1 VTGAVL
7 DAGAL
12 VQFES
17 SDRRVVAIVARA
29 LDHGDPLV
37 VPAGVIAQVW
47 RDGRRQVRL
56 ARLLGSPL
64 CEVEP
69 LDDRCARATG
79 QLSGTSGTADV
90 VDSSVVIVARRRA
103 VRVLTSDAADLRRLD
118 PRLDVVPV

>member
-1 VTGAVL
+1 MTGAVL

-12 VQFES
+12 VQFER

-37 VPAGVIAQVW
+37 VPAGVIAQLW

-79 QLSGTSGTADV
+79 QLCGTSGTADV